1 MNEYLIE
8 GNIDFYKELNDD
20 CETVFLDNLCL
31 ITNDKLDNEHVE
43 LECGHKFNYDAIY
56 NDVYNHKMKYNKM
69 ERYPLRSNEIRCP
82 YCRNIQKKL
91 LPTMVDKPNIHG
103 INYFNQEAEMMSAMF
118 YNPKYKYV
126 SGCCFYVTVV
136 DDTNATENIYCNDT
150 HVKYFQKNHKYYC
163 KTHSK
168 MMRKKIKD
176 EENMKLLE
184 QNNLENVIINI
195 ASDANDN
202 VENVENGELES
213 CNSILKTGKN
223 KGKCCGNTLF
233 MNTTMC
239 KRHYNLSIV

>member
-1 MNEYLIE
+1 
-8 GNIDFYKELNDD
+8 
-20 CETVFLDNLCL
+20 
-31 ITNDKLDNEHVE
+31 
-43 LECGHKFNYDAIY
+43 
-56 NDVYNHKMKYNKM
+56 
-69 ERYPLRSNEIRCP
+69 
-82 YCRNIQKKL
+82 
-91 LPTMVDKPNIHG
+91 
-103 INYFNQEAEMMSAMF
+103 
-118 YNPKYKYV
+118 
-126 SGCCFYVTVV
+126 
-136 DDTNATENIYCNDT
+136 
-150 HVKYFQKNHKYYC
+150 
-163 KTHSK
+163 